1 MRVYQLL
8 TVLAFVA
15 GAAAVMAMIPP
26 YEELEAR
33 DQLSSSS

>member
-15 GAAAVMAMIPP
+15 GAAAVMAVIPP
-26 YEELEAR
+26 YEEFEAR
-33 DQLSSSS
+33 DQVESS